1 MRVLTAV
8 NLSLWVLLFVEWV
21 AYSER
26 VGFADPV
33 SGQVMAILGVSAV
46 LLLFLGGLRLR
57 KRLRT

>member
-1 MRVLTAV
+1 M
-8 NLSLWVLLFVEWV
+8 FVEWV

-26 VGFADPV
+26 VGFADPI

-46 LLLFLGGLRLR
+46 LLVFLGGLRLR